1 MKIVGWTWAEDPQY
15 KEMFPPGEGTFEEFD
30 AAREIVIKELRDKGY
45 KFTGYYHQGGD
56 FGVPVFDTGE
66 KLVCSYR
73 TWGGIMADAY
83 PEEVDNSDGFGYTEW
98 AWITDR
104 EMILP
109 SEDDY

>member
-1 MKIVGWTWAEDPQY
+1 M
-15 KEMFPPGEGTFEEFD
+15 
-30 AAREIVIKELRDKGY
+30 
-45 KFTGYYHQGGD
+45 
-56 FGVPVFDTGE
+56 
-66 KLVCSYR
+66 
-73 TWGGIMADAY
+73 GGIMADAY